1 MLPEELISHLVTDLP
16 GLNLICR
23 VDKEHAVAEIAPSK
37 LPELLSFLKDTPD
50 YAFSLFMDLTA
61 VDWFEKRAP
70 RFDVVYH
77 LYSVEHNHRLRIK
90 LQVDD
95 SEAVPTA
102 TKLWPAADWYEREV
116 WDLYGIKF
124 AGHPNLKRIMMYEEF
139 KGHPLRKDYPY
150 DKRQPLI
157 EESWPVRNIQVKMKE
172 ATKIHRP

>member
-1 MLPEELISHLVTDLP
+1 MLPEELVSRLVTDLP
-16 GLNLICR
+16 KLNLVCR
-23 VDKEHAVAEIAPSK
+23 VDKGHAVVEIAPAK
-37 LPELLSFLKDTPD
+37 LPDLLLFLKDTPD
-50 YAFSLFMDLTA
+50 YAFAMFLDLTA
-61 VDWFEKRAP
+61 VDWFEKRST

-95 SEAVPTA
+95 GEAVPSA
-102 TKLWPAADWYEREV
+102 TKLWPVADWFEREV

-157 EESWPVRNIQVKMKE
+157 EESWPVRKIQVKMKE